1 MAQDKPK
8 YYYRIEDVP
17 LVPITDTASTR
28 FIAGTNALC
37 SFITN
42 PPGATFPIHSHP
54 AEQILVLLEGSEEH
68 VCGDQK
74 FTMKPGDVCVHPP
87 NVPHGGFTP
96 TGFKG
101 CGIRTRPVKGGVFGL
116 KLPPGDLSGLAR
128 SIPASASIP

>member
-1 MAQDKPK
+1 MAEDKPK
-8 YYYRIEDVP
+8 YFYRIEDVP

-74 FTMKPGDVCVHPP
+74 FTMRPGDVCVHPP

-101 CGIRTRPVKGGVFGL
+101 IDIFVPPRADYLELMRKHGL
-116 KLPPGDLSGLAR
+116 LK
-128 SIPASASIP
+128 